1 MNSIKVDNLGLF
13 YGKPL
18 LVNDICVVYPPTLGD
33 IAQIG
38 VQPFYNYIGLLT
50 MDKKE
55 LFESSNEA
63 TEIAYL
69 LATATLNV
77 DFYDLIKEAFLFFI
91 KEEITLLPELEAIQ
105 IGKLEEKRLLLE
117 DDFIIFQDYVRKVC
131 ALEIGKTDKASD
143 SERVKEIK
151 NKIRQGQAL
160 VDKLK
165 RKEIGDE
172 PPELFDIISSYL
184 SKATEVD
191 IKTIWDM
198 PYYMFQ
204 IQFRR
209 MQMIEEYDINLRS
222 ALAGAKIPKEKMKH
236 WIRKIQET

>member
-1 MNSIKVDNLGLF
+1 M
-13 YGKPL
+13 
-18 LVNDICVVYPPTLGD
+18 
-33 IAQIG
+33 
-38 VQPFYNYIGLLT
+38 
-50 MDKKE
+50 
-55 LFESSNEA
+55 
-63 TEIAYL
+63 
-69 LATATLNV
+69 
-77 DFYDLIKEAFLFFI
+77 
-91 KEEITLLPELEAIQ
+91 
-105 IGKLEEKRLLLE
+105 
-117 DDFIIFQDYVRKVC
+117 
-131 ALEIGKTDKASD
+131 
-143 SERVKEIK
+143 
-151 NKIRQGQAL
+151 

>member
-1 MNSIKVDNLGLF
+1 MSSIKIDNLSLF

-18 LVNDICVVYPPTLGD
+18 LVNDICVVYSPTLGD

-38 VQPFYNYIGLLT
+38 VQSFYNYIGLLT

-55 LFESSNEA
+55 LFESNNEA
-63 TEIAYL
+63 TEIAYF
-69 LATATLNV
+69 LATATLNA
-77 DFYDLIKEAFLFFI
+77 DFYDLIKEAFLFFT

-105 IGKLEEKRLLLE
+105 IGKLEEKRLLLK

-165 RKEIGDE
+165 GKEIGDE